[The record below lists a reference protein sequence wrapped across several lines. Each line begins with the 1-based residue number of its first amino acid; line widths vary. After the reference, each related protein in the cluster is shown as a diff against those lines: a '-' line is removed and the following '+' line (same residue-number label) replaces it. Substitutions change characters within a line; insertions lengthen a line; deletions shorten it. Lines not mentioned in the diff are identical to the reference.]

1 MATSRDWEHREFIQE
16 VQFNILKI
24 CQFLNNFGT
33 KICENMQQATLS
45 PKSRKPNY
53 KHLCPF
59 KTSIFADT
67 TVRYRLSKVD
77 AKLTVLERQM
87 E

>member
-24 CQFLNNFGT
+24 CQFLNNF
-33 KICENMQQATLS
+33 
-45 PKSRKPNY
+45 
-53 KHLCPF
+53 
-59 KTSIFADT
+59 DT

-87 E
+87 DFLETAVKEREIDAGPAMEQKEG